1 MQENKIRTGV
11 SVLVITALTVPSMWL
26 PSEGSLFCTPATEV
40 CEQQPVSFSDEPA
53 PERAPQLMS
62 ELTVAGSSV
71 SMSSLSGSSVLY
83 RISN

>member
-1 MQENKIRTGV
+1 M
-11 SVLVITALTVPSMWL
+11 VITALTVPSVWL
-26 PSEGSLFCTPATEV
+26 PSEGGLFCSPATEV

-62 ELTVAGSSV
+62 ELILAGSSV
-71 SMSSLSGSSVLY
+71 SLASLSSSSVSY